1 MEKSLVEKR
10 EQLVTKYHELR
21 KLLLTIE
28 DSLVLR
34 IAFEEVFNEP
44 QQIQVE
50 PKIKPVETVLDQ
62 RIHKLREMRLSSG
75 IGQEKASI
83 AVGKVPS
90 FVGRLEAGKIKR
102 LDKPT
107 ENKLI
112 QLYTSRKE
120 DEHEN

>member
-10 EQLVTKYHELR
+10 EQLVIKYHEVR
-21 KLLLTIE
+21 KLLKLI
-28 DSLVLR
+28 DHDMVLR
-34 IAFEEVFNEP
+34 LAFEEVFSEEQPQGEP
-44 QQIQVE
+44 QIR
-50 PKIKPVETVLDQ
+50 PVETVLDQ

-83 AVGKVPS
+83 AIGKVPS

-112 QLYTSRKE
+112 QLYSAKKE
-120 DEHEN
+120 EHKEG